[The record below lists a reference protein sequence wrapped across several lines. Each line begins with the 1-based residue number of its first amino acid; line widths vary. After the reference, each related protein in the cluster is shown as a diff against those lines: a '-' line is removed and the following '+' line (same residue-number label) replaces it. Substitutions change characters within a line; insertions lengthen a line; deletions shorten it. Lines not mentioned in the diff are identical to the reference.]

1 MRGAGSRVKRP
12 RPKRGG
18 EEGEGA
24 KGPQAES
31 TLTYALP
38 SLVGK
43 WFTGIGCHDSL
54 GSRAH
59 FDLSVSF
66 VGIPSFLQLCVV
78 GYVEQS
84 NAKPFPN
91 GLTLFER

>member
-43 WFTGIGCHDSL
+43 WFTGIGCHGSP

-91 GLTLFER
+91 GSTLFER